1 MNEDAL
7 NFVLELTSWEG
18 LPPAAEQNLSGHKEH
33 AARVASSPFGKWH
46 NHQKPTSVYTS
57 FQNLS
62 GKQLFVPTHNS
73 NRRSYSQ

>member
-46 NHQKPTSVYTS
+46 N
-57 FQNLS
+57 
-62 GKQLFVPTHNS
+62 
-73 NRRSYSQ
+73 